1 VNGNDILEAAEA
13 CRAVLEPAL
22 ALDWSAP
29 IPGLD
34 FTVAGVVAHASNAP
48 LWYSVDMWSGPAD
61 GTFEVSSHADRE
73 NERLLTSL
81 LAASQVLAAAVDAA
95 PPDLRGFHPFGSPD
109 PAGFAAMACDELLVH
124 GRDAALGLGR
134 EFSGDKRLARAVLTR
149 LFPWHESEPDEDP
162 WLVLLWANGRLS
174 LPGRGEQTR
183 WRWHC
188 APLSEWDGSP
198 P

>member
-1 VNGNDILEAAEA
+1 MTGDDVLVATEA

-22 ALDWSAP
+22 ALDWIAP
-29 IPGLD
+29 VPDLD
-34 FTVAGVVAHASNAP
+34 FTVAGVVAHAAAAP

-81 LAASQVLAAAVDAA
+81 VAASRVLAAAVDAA

-134 EFSGDKRLARAVLTR
+134 EFRGNETLARGILTR
-149 LFPWHESEPDEDP
+149 LFPWHEPGPDDDP
-162 WLVLLWANGRLS
+162 WQILLWANGRLS
-174 LPGRGEQTR
+174 LPGRADQTR
-183 WRWHC
+183 WRWQC
-188 APLSEWDGSP
+188 APLSEWDGSAP
-198 P
+198 